1 MVKREQ
7 KRGRWSWLK
16 YMHNPLSQAVI
27 AWPKTQW
34 KAGVPVSPKA
44 SLRASATRNGMSSG
58 GHQATKI
65 NHLSIKFEKRQ
76 RNEEENWSLSHF
88 EGWGSRVPTSGS
100 RTLSTGGKSN
110 FALATVMIVQR
121 LLFSVQFS
129 KSSNTK
135 PCQYCQYLLTINLVI
150 FSGSPTDLLNG
161 GKTAMFPKDQ
171 QVLIITILQP
181 KGRCRLSLSGSP
193 TDKRVE
199 EPDKYLLLLFPQKIS
214 NLCLFQT
221 VRDAA

>member
-1 MVKREQ
+1 
-7 KRGRWSWLK
+7 
-16 YMHNPLSQAVI
+16 
-27 AWPKTQW
+27 
-34 KAGVPVSPKA
+34 
-44 SLRASATRNGMSSG
+44 MSSG

-65 NHLSIKFEKRQ
+65 NHLSIKFEERQ
-76 RNEEENWSLSHF
+76 RNEEENWSLSHS
-88 EGWGSRVPTSGS
+88 EGRSSRLPTSGS

-121 LLFSVQFS
+121 LLSSVQFS

-135 PCQYCQYLLTINLVI
+135 PCQYCQYLPTINLVI

-181 KGRCRLSLSGSP
+181 KGRYRPSQSGYP

>member
-16 YMHNPLSQAVI
+16 YMQKMHNPFSKAII

-58 GHQATKI
+58 GHEATKI
-65 NHLSIKFEKRQ
+65 NHLSIKFEERQ

-88 EGWGSRVPTSGS
+88 EGHGSRVPTSGS

-135 PCQYCQYLLTINLVI
+135 PCQYCQYLQTINLVI

-171 QVLIITILQP
+171 QVPPRLRVRQVPAAAFPPKNLQSVFVP
-181 KGRCRLSLSGSP
+181 DSARCSL
-193 TDKRVE
+193 KVFANR
-199 EPDKYLLLLFPQKIS
+199 
-214 NLCLFQT
+214 
-221 VRDAA
+221 

>member
-1 MVKREQ
+1 
-7 KRGRWSWLK
+7 
-16 YMHNPLSQAVI
+16 
-27 AWPKTQW
+27 
-34 KAGVPVSPKA
+34 
-44 SLRASATRNGMSSG
+44 MSSG

-65 NHLSIKFEKRQ
+65 NHLSTKFEKRQ

-88 EGWGSRVPTSGS
+88 EGRDSRVPTSGS

-121 LLFSVQFS
+121 LLSSVQFS

-171 QVLIITILQP
+171 QVPPRLRVRQVPAAAFSTKNLQSVFVP
-181 KGRCRLSLSGSP
+181 DSARCSLKVFANRWLDRNAEWNHVKSAN
-193 TDKRVE
+193 KLHR
-199 EPDKYLLLLFPQKIS
+199 
-214 NLCLFQT
+214 
-221 VRDAA
+221 R

>member
-1 MVKREQ
+1 M
-7 KRGRWSWLK
+7 
-16 YMHNPLSQAVI
+16 
-27 AWPKTQW
+27 
-34 KAGVPVSPKA
+34 SP
-44 SLRASATRNGMSSG
+44 G
-58 GHQATKI
+58 GHEATKI

-88 EGWGSRVPTSGS
+88 EGHGSRVPTSGS

-110 FALATVMIVQR
+110 FALATVMIAQR

-171 QVLIITILQP
+171 QVPPRLRVRQVPAAALSSKKSPIFLCSRQCEMQP
-181 KGRCRLSLSGSP
+181 KSVCKSVARQKCRM
-193 TDKRVE
+193 
-199 EPDKYLLLLFPQKIS
+199 EPREKCQ
-214 NLCLFQT
+214 QT
-221 VRDAA
+221 TLKVRE